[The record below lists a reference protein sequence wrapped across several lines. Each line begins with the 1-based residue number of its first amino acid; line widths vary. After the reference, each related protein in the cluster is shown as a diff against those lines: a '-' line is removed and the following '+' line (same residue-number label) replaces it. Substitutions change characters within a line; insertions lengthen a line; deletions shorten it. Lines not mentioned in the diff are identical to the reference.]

1 MLNALTHIHI
11 HAISDRVSHGILRVG
26 NLSFPCL
33 LGRNGRTFRKRE
45 GDGKSPRGSWHLTDF
60 YYRSD
65 RVLRFPLA
73 KRLNPSDAWCDAP
86 GQKDYNRKVVLPF
99 ASSHENLWRE
109 DEAYDILITTHHNQ
123 RPRIQGAGSA
133 IFLHLWRKGATG
145 TEGCIALRR
154 RDMLIVLSKTKGR
167 SYLVI

>member
-11 HAISDRVSHGILRVG
+11 HAISDRASHGVLRIG

-33 LGRNGRTFRKRE
+33 LGKSGRTFRKNE
-45 GDGKSPRGSWHLTDF
+45 GDGKSPRGSWLLTDF
-60 YYRSD
+60 YYRPD
-65 RVLRFPLA
+65 RLLRCPRA

-86 GQKDYNRKVVLPF
+86 GHKEYNRKVVLPF
-99 ASSHENLWRE
+99 AASHENLWRD
-109 DEAYDILITTHHNQ
+109 DEAYDILITTNHNQ
-123 RPRIQGAGSA
+123 RPRLRGAGSA

-154 RDMLIVLSKTKGR
+154 RDMLILLSKLKSR
-167 SYLVI
+167 AYLVI